1 MAPVEC
7 LRYWLHQRPNDA
19 WLLIVDN
26 YDDPDACNI
35 DTLFPTQDVGHI
47 LITSRTLKHRLGPRS
62 IEVSAAD
69 TNDLKANESTQAQNK
84 SKIWALLIGINHYI
98 DIPEGRK
105 GAYSDLESCVHVI
118 KAVRSFLQSINVQH
132 ISTLTS
138 TRLINGTVEE
148 ESQLP
153 KYVNVI
159 RGLEHIMER
168 SQPGGLVYI
177 HYCGHGVQRDAG
189 EQNRL
194 SDLGVH
200 ISEGLTNIHPWP
212 SEPTGCTFPTA
223 CDVDETTGTYPG
235 AVEGEEQGI
244 LTYWMLEFL
253 MKSPG
258 VCQPIGPTTY
268 AQSGTNYIE
277 QQIMI
282 QSNLGFQNQTPI
294 LLGDA
299 ENVFLG
305 PEKETERPVGHI
317 IDREYH
323 ENSGN
328 LIITVDLDIG
338 WAHGADVGAIYDVI
352 PLGEPIQADLRIKA
366 QITES
371 LGNKGLQSRAT
382 IRYPRVWGTHTFA
395 SGYPHAFNT
404 LERVRFG
411 SGVVPQKWDLTP
423 VVSVKISS
431 LRQRLLE
438 QQAQALESE
447 IGKSRRS
454 LLLDSDVVSLPFYNR
469 YGSREFDYEII
480 LN

>member
-1 MAPVEC
+1 MRRKKR
-7 LRYWLHQRPNDA
+7 LR
-19 WLLIVDN
+19 V
-26 YDDPDACNI
+26 
-35 DTLFPTQDVGHI
+35 
-47 LITSRTLKHRLGPRS
+47 
-62 IEVSAAD
+62 
-69 TNDLKANESTQAQNK
+69 
-84 SKIWALLIGINHYI
+84 
-98 DIPEGRK
+98 
-105 GAYSDLESCVHVI
+105 
-118 KAVRSFLQSINVQH
+118 
-132 ISTLTS
+132 
-138 TRLINGTVEE
+138 TVVLDC
-148 ESQLP
+148 S
-153 KYVNVI
+153 Y
-159 RGLEHIMER
+159 
-168 SQPGGLVYI
+168 
-177 HYCGHGVQRDAG
+177 
-189 EQNRL
+189 
-194 SDLGVH
+194 
-200 ISEGLTNIHPWP
+200 

-258 VCQPIGPTTY
+258 
-268 AQSGTNYIE
+268 
-277 QQIMI
+277 
-282 QSNLGFQNQTPI
+282 TPI

-305 PEKETERPVGHI
+305 PGKETERPVGHI

-480 LN
+480 LK